1 MKFLT
6 HDGLLYFWQ
15 KVKSYID
22 TKYNEL
28 FQSVSNGKKL
38 VASAITDKGIV
49 TDATATF
56 ETMADNI
63 LVIQTGIKTSDA
75 TASATHIL
83 SGNTAYVNDIKIT
96 GTMANKASSNT
107 STTSSLDVTNSRVL
121 LKIPASGYYDT
132 NAYVYVSY
140 ATLASLI
147 GLTADK
153 IVAGKTVLGIVGTG
167 YGTWS

>member
-15 KVKSYID
+15 KAKSYID

-28 FQSVSNGKKL
+28 FQSVSNGKKV
-38 VASAITDKGIV
+38 VASAITDKGV
-49 TDATATF
+49 ATDATATF
-56 ETMADNI
+56 ATMAENI
-63 LVIQTGIKTSDA
+63 MVIQTGVKTSDA
-75 TASATHIL
+75 TATASNIL
-83 SGNTAYVNDIKIT
+83 SGYTAYVNDIKIT

-107 STTSSLDVTNSRVL
+107 SAVSSLDTTNSRVRL
-121 LKIPASGYYDT
+121 QIPASGYYDT

-140 ATLASLI
+140 SALASAI

-153 IVAGKTVLGIVGTG
+153 LVAGKTILGVVGTG